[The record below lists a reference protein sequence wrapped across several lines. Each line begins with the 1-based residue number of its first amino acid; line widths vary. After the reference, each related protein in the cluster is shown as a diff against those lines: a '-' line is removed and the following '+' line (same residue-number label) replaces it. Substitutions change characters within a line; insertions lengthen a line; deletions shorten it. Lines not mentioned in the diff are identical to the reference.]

1 MTDSLAPTDLYR
13 FWQRWCVRRLS
24 VPMPKERCWEE
35 DSEWRSALAVFRL
48 QLERLSPERRSSSL
62 QHFADIAEPFVV
74 EVHAPATAGA
84 GDLLLVKKPS
94 KAFLDLL
101 AAMGAVDNEH
111 A

>member
-1 MTDSLAPTDLYR
+1 MSDSEIPGYI
-13 FWQRWCVRRLS
+13 S
-24 VPMPKERCWEE
+24 VSPPYVFSAEETGGVTERCWEE
-35 DSEWRSALAVFRL
+35 DSEWRSALAGFRL
-48 QLERLSPERRSSSL
+48 RLQRLSPERRSSSL

-94 KAFLDLL
+94 KAFLDLV

>member
-1 MTDSLAPTDLYR
+1 MTDSEIPGYI
-13 FWQRWCVRRLS
+13 CVS
-24 VPMPKERCWEE
+24 PPYVISGGEDGGVIGRCWDE

-62 QHFADIAEPFVV
+62 QDFADIAEPFVV